1 MLCSSD
7 FGEDFGGG
15 FGLFVGL
22 GVVVPVVG
30 PFFDGVDEVV
40 EAVKAGT
47 RELFVGEFFEPAF
60 DQVRP

>member
-15 FGLFVGL
+15 FSPFVGL
-22 GVVVPVVG
+22 GVVIPVVG

-47 RELFVGEFFEPAF
+47 RELC
-60 DQVRP
+60 R